1 MTVASTPSF
10 IISGSGI
17 NYPFDIA
24 FDTSERLW
32 VTNYGTG
39 TIKEFSKDGNLIQTV
54 ATGVGPMGLAFDQF
68 GNLWVV
74 DFILQTVQEI
84 STSTGVVLQTLP
96 AGTLPAGIAIDAS
109 ENVWV
114 SGISATGDILEY
126 SGGAGFVTTFSV
138 GGSGLNYD
146 LEFDE
151 DGNLWVSD
159 FINNTILE
167 YSTDGTL
174 IQSFS
179 SGGLHPVGLAFDDS
193 GNLWVVNRDSGTI
206 QEISTDG
213 VLMQTLTGFTGL
225 ADLTFDSDG
234 NLWVADFD
242 GNQILEFLNILP
254 IGGPDVLPTLTIN
267 GYVLPYEPIK
277 NGSVIDAGKNILKI
291 GGSGANCYGGGLDYS
306 TSLQVTGDIC
316 TGIFNTQS
324 NQANLYKNYIT
335 DFIRAA
341 TVDKGG
347 YTTGYNCSYLSDFQ
361 GASNYNITS
370 VDNSK
375 HTTINCLNLA
385 SDNSKVIQNINLS
398 GYDGIAIINKG
409 IAANSIT
416 NINEIGMLGG
426 TCNFAAGDHKVY
438 ILAPNCTVNGGEGIT
453 TADMF
458 TVSKE
463 QAIITQ
469 RGDFVQIWSGWA
481 STGSGIT
488 NLINVDRVE
497 FTDGSVAFDTGLGQN
512 AGEAYRIYKAAFDRP
527 ADAGGLGFW
536 INKIDGGASLSSVA
550 AGFIASAE
558 FQQLY
563 GANVSDRDFVTK
575 LYNNVL
581 DRNPDQAGF
590 NFWLGALANGATRED
605 ILVNFSE
612 SKENIANVADLVAN
626 GIQYQEWVG

>member
-159 FINNTILE
+159 YINNTILE

-242 GNQILEFLNILP
+242 GNQILEFLNITP
-254 IGGPDVLPTLTIN
+254 APSPNTISIN
-267 GYVLPYEPIK
+267 GYALTYEHITT
-277 NGSVIDAGKNILKI
+277 GSIITAGQSTLNIR
-291 GGSGANCYGGGLDYS
+291 GNYVNCYGGATVNGP
-306 TSLQVTGDIC
+306 TNLQVTGEIC
-316 TGIFNTQS
+316 TGLINAES
-324 NQANLYKNYIT
+324 NQRQLYKNYIT
-335 DFIRAA
+335 DFIGAA
-341 TVDKGG
+341 TAERGG
-347 YTTGYNCSYLSDFQ
+347 TNGYNCEYLNDFQ
-361 GASNYNITS
+361 GSSNFSIVS
-370 VDNSK
+370 VDSNK
-375 HTTINCLNLA
+375 HLTNCLDIVNN
-385 SDNSKVIQNINLS
+385 NSGLTQNINLS

-409 IAANSIT
+409 ITANSAT

-463 QAIITQ
+463 QANITQ

-612 SKENIANVADLVAN
+612 SKENIVNVADLIAN
-626 GIQYQEWVG
+626 GIQYQEWTG